1 MTTRPCSGPCPC
13 SRAGPGAVVAR
24 TVKGYGVGFLEGDVM
39 CHYRSF
45 KPDQRDL
52 LLGAL
57 EERRAA

>member
-1 MTTRPCSGPCPC
+1 VS
-13 SRAGPGAVVAR
+13 
-24 TVKGYGVGFLEGDVM
+24 FLEGDVM
-39 CHYRSF
+39 SHYRSF